1 MAANHCLVE
10 SNYRLLGPNYR
21 LFGPNHQRVKRPR
34 PAFGRVGK
42 ITYLCGD
49 LFNTNNLNHEYQFQ
63 IFPRFG
69 AGSQWSFSVSDVK
82 GLVEAFQKYIAVEL
96 SLGHSVRIDG
106 LGTFSSALSGKVER
120 SKEGC
125 LRLRRPRVRTVNFRP
140 AVALMRRFGETTFR
154 AEAGAPLTY
163 ANPQRD
169 ELLEKLRDLGAQQTC
184 FLASDVMRATGM
196 SRDRTYAR
204 LRQFVDEGTLLNVG
218 TRRRAVY
225 RLP

>member
-1 MAANHCLVE
+1 MSINFRFFRASGRAANGGSHYVRPVVNNVLTLHDLAARVE
-10 SNYRLLGPNYR
+10 SE
-21 LFGPNHQRVKRPR
+21 
-34 PAFGRVGK
+34 
-42 ITYLCGD
+42 T
-49 LFNTNNLNHEYQFQ
+49 
-63 IFPRFG
+63 
-69 AGSQWSFSVSDVK
+69 SFSVSDVK

-120 SKEGC
+120 SKEGR

-184 FLASDVMRATGM
+184 FLAPDVMRATGM

>member
-1 MAANHCLVE
+1 MSINFRFFRASGRVANGSSHYVRPVVNNVLTLNDLAARVE
-10 SNYRLLGPNYR
+10 SE
-21 LFGPNHQRVKRPR
+21 
-34 PAFGRVGK
+34 
-42 ITYLCGD
+42 T
-49 LFNTNNLNHEYQFQ
+49 
-63 IFPRFG
+63 
-69 AGSQWSFSVSDVK
+69 SFSVSDVK

-106 LGTFSSALSGKVER
+106 LGTFSSALSGKVEC
-120 SKEGC
+120 SKEGR

-169 ELLEKLRDLGAQQTC
+169 ELLEKLRDLGAQQAC

>member
-1 MAANHCLVE
+1 MSINFRFFRASGRAANGGSHYVRPVVNHVLTLNDLAARVE
-10 SNYRLLGPNYR
+10 SE
-21 LFGPNHQRVKRPR
+21 
-34 PAFGRVGK
+34 
-42 ITYLCGD
+42 T
-49 LFNTNNLNHEYQFQ
+49 
-63 IFPRFG
+63 
-69 AGSQWSFSVSDVK
+69 SFSGSDVM

-120 SKEGC
+120 SKEGR

>member
-1 MAANHCLVE
+1 MSINFRFFRASGRAANGGSHYVRPVVNNVLTLNDLAARVE
-10 SNYRLLGPNYR
+10 SE
-21 LFGPNHQRVKRPR
+21 
-34 PAFGRVGK
+34 
-42 ITYLCGD
+42 T
-49 LFNTNNLNHEYQFQ
+49 
-63 IFPRFG
+63 
-69 AGSQWSFSVSDVK
+69 SFSVSDVK

-96 SLGHSVRIDG
+96 SLGDSVRIDG

-120 SKEGC
+120 SKEGR

>member
-1 MAANHCLVE
+1 MSINFRFFRASGRAVNGGSHYVRPVVNNVLTLHDLAARVE
-10 SNYRLLGPNYR
+10 SE
-21 LFGPNHQRVKRPR
+21 
-34 PAFGRVGK
+34 
-42 ITYLCGD
+42 T
-49 LFNTNNLNHEYQFQ
+49 
-63 IFPRFG
+63 
-69 AGSQWSFSVSDVK
+69 SFSVSDVK

-120 SKEGC
+120 SKEGR

>member
-1 MAANHCLVE
+1 MSINFRFFRASGRVANGGSHYVRSVVNNVLTLNDLAARVE
-10 SNYRLLGPNYR
+10 SE
-21 LFGPNHQRVKRPR
+21 
-34 PAFGRVGK
+34 
-42 ITYLCGD
+42 T
-49 LFNTNNLNHEYQFQ
+49 
-63 IFPRFG
+63 
-69 AGSQWSFSVSDVK
+69 SFSVSDVK

-120 SKEGC
+120 SKEGR

>member
-1 MAANHCLVE
+1 MLTLHDLAARVE
-10 SNYRLLGPNYR
+10 SE
-21 LFGPNHQRVKRPR
+21 
-34 PAFGRVGK
+34 
-42 ITYLCGD
+42 T
-49 LFNTNNLNHEYQFQ
+49 
-63 IFPRFG
+63 
-69 AGSQWSFSVSDVK
+69 SFSVSDVK

-120 SKEGC
+120 SKEGR

-163 ANPQRD
+163 VNPQRD

>member
-1 MAANHCLVE
+1 VVNNVLTLNDLAERVE
-10 SNYRLLGPNYR
+10 S
-21 LFGPNHQRVKRPR
+21 
-34 PAFGRVGK
+34 
-42 ITYLCGD
+42 
-49 LFNTNNLNHEYQFQ
+49 E
-63 IFPRFG
+63 
-69 AGSQWSFSVSDVK
+69 SSFSVSDVK

-120 SKEGC
+120 SKEGR

-140 AVALMRRFGETTFR
+140 AVALMRRFRETTFR
-154 AEAGAPLTY
+154 AESGAPLAY

-169 ELLEKLRDLGAQQTC
+169 ELLEQLRNLGTQQTC
-184 FLASDVMRATGM
+184 FLASDVMHATGM

-204 LRQFVDEGTLLNVG
+204 LHQFVDEGTLLNVG

>member
-1 MAANHCLVE
+1 MSINFRFFRASGRAANGGSHYVRPVVNNVLTLNDLAARVE
-10 SNYRLLGPNYR
+10 SE
-21 LFGPNHQRVKRPR
+21 
-34 PAFGRVGK
+34 
-42 ITYLCGD
+42 T
-49 LFNTNNLNHEYQFQ
+49 
-63 IFPRFG
+63 
-69 AGSQWSFSVSDVK
+69 SFSVSDVK
-82 GLVEAFQKYIAVEL
+82 GLVEAFQKDIAVEL

-120 SKEGC
+120 SKEGH

-154 AEAGAPLTY
+154 AEAGTPLTY

>member
-1 MAANHCLVE
+1 
-10 SNYRLLGPNYR
+10 
-21 LFGPNHQRVKRPR
+21 
-34 PAFGRVGK
+34 
-42 ITYLCGD
+42 
-49 LFNTNNLNHEYQFQ
+49 
-63 IFPRFG
+63 
-69 AGSQWSFSVSDVK
+69 
-82 GLVEAFQKYIAVEL
+82 
-96 SLGHSVRIDG
+96 
-106 LGTFSSALSGKVER
+106 
-120 SKEGC
+120 
-125 LRLRRPRVRTVNFRP
+125 
-140 AVALMRRFGETTFR
+140 MRRFGETTFR

>member
-1 MAANHCLVE
+1 MSINFRFFRASGRVANGGSHYVRPVVNNVLTLNDLAARVE
-10 SNYRLLGPNYR
+10 SE
-21 LFGPNHQRVKRPR
+21 
-34 PAFGRVGK
+34 
-42 ITYLCGD
+42 T
-49 LFNTNNLNHEYQFQ
+49 
-63 IFPRFG
+63 
-69 AGSQWSFSVSDVK
+69 SFSVSDVK

-120 SKEGC
+120 SKEGR
-125 LRLRRPRVRTVNFRP
+125 LRLRRPCVRTVNFRP
-140 AVALMRRFGETTFR
+140 AVALMRRFRETTFR
-154 AEAGAPLTY
+154 AESGAPLAY

-169 ELLEKLRDLGAQQTC
+169 ELLEKLRNLGAQQTC
-184 FLASDVMRATGM
+184 FLASDVMHATGM

>member
-1 MAANHCLVE
+1 MSINFRFFRASGRVANGGSHYVRPVVNNVLTLNDLAARVE
-10 SNYRLLGPNYR
+10 SE
-21 LFGPNHQRVKRPR
+21 
-34 PAFGRVGK
+34 
-42 ITYLCGD
+42 T
-49 LFNTNNLNHEYQFQ
+49 
-63 IFPRFG
+63 
-69 AGSQWSFSVSDVK
+69 SFSVSDVK

-106 LGTFSSALSGKVER
+106 LGTFSSALSGKVEC
-120 SKEGC
+120 SKEGR
-125 LRLRRPRVRTVNFRP
+125 LRLRHPRVRTVNFRP

>member
-1 MAANHCLVE
+1 MSINFRFFRSSGRAANGASHYVRPVVNNVLTLNDLAERVE
-10 SNYRLLGPNYR
+10 S
-21 LFGPNHQRVKRPR
+21 
-34 PAFGRVGK
+34 
-42 ITYLCGD
+42 
-49 LFNTNNLNHEYQFQ
+49 E
-63 IFPRFG
+63 
-69 AGSQWSFSVSDVK
+69 SSFSVSDVK

-120 SKEGC
+120 SKGR

-140 AVALMRRFGETTFR
+140 AVALMRRFRETTFR
-154 AEAGAPLTY
+154 AESGAPLAY

-196 SRDRTYAR
+196 SRDRTYAH

>member
-1 MAANHCLVE
+1 MSINFRFFRASGRAANGGSHYVRPVVNNVLTLNDLAARVE
-10 SNYRLLGPNYR
+10 SE
-21 LFGPNHQRVKRPR
+21 
-34 PAFGRVGK
+34 
-42 ITYLCGD
+42 T
-49 LFNTNNLNHEYQFQ
+49 
-63 IFPRFG
+63 
-69 AGSQWSFSVSDVK
+69 SFSVSDVK

-106 LGTFSSALSGKVER
+106 LGTFSSALSGKVEC
-120 SKEGC
+120 SKEGR

-169 ELLEKLRDLGAQQTC
+169 ELLEKLRDLGTQQTC

>member
-1 MAANHCLVE
+1 MSINFRFFRASGRAANGGSHYVRPLVNHVPTLNYLAARIE
-10 SNYRLLGPNYR
+10 SE
-21 LFGPNHQRVKRPR
+21 
-34 PAFGRVGK
+34 
-42 ITYLCGD
+42 T
-49 LFNTNNLNHEYQFQ
+49 
-63 IFPRFG
+63 
-69 AGSQWSFSVSDVK
+69 SFSVSDVQC
-82 GLVEAFQKYIAVEL
+82 LVEAFQKYIAVEL

-120 SKEGC
+120 SKEGR

>member
-1 MAANHCLVE
+1 MSINFRFFRASGRAANGGSHYVRPVVNNVLTLNDLAARVE
-10 SNYRLLGPNYR
+10 SE
-21 LFGPNHQRVKRPR
+21 
-34 PAFGRVGK
+34 
-42 ITYLCGD
+42 T
-49 LFNTNNLNHEYQFQ
+49 
-63 IFPRFG
+63 
-69 AGSQWSFSVSDVK
+69 SFSVSDVK
-82 GLVEAFQKYIAVEL
+82 GLVGAFQKYIAVEL

-120 SKEGC
+120 SKEGR

>member
-1 MAANHCLVE
+1 MSINFRFFRASGRAANGGSHYVRPVVNNVLTLHDLAARVE
-10 SNYRLLGPNYR
+10 SE
-21 LFGPNHQRVKRPR
+21 
-34 PAFGRVGK
+34 
-42 ITYLCGD
+42 T
-49 LFNTNNLNHEYQFQ
+49 
-63 IFPRFG
+63 
-69 AGSQWSFSVSDVK
+69 SFSVSDVK

-120 SKEGC
+120 SKEGR

-154 AEAGAPLTY
+154 AEAGVPLAY

>member
-1 MAANHCLVE
+1 MSINFRFFRASGRAANGGSHYVRPVVNNVLTLHDLAARVE
-10 SNYRLLGPNYR
+10 SE
-21 LFGPNHQRVKRPR
+21 
-34 PAFGRVGK
+34 
-42 ITYLCGD
+42 T
-49 LFNTNNLNHEYQFQ
+49 
-63 IFPRFG
+63 
-69 AGSQWSFSVSDVK
+69 SFSVSDVK
-82 GLVEAFQKYIAVEL
+82 GLVEAFQEYIAVEL

-120 SKEGC
+120 SKEGR

-225 RLP
+225 RLT

>member
-1 MAANHCLVE
+1 MSINFRFFRASGRAANGGSHYVRPVVNNVLTLHDLAARVE
-10 SNYRLLGPNYR
+10 SE
-21 LFGPNHQRVKRPR
+21 
-34 PAFGRVGK
+34 
-42 ITYLCGD
+42 T
-49 LFNTNNLNHEYQFQ
+49 
-63 IFPRFG
+63 
-69 AGSQWSFSVSDVK
+69 SFSVSDVK

-120 SKEGC
+120 SKEGR

-163 ANPQRD
+163 VNPQRD

>member
-1 MAANHCLVE
+1 MSINFRFFRASGRAANGGSHYVRPVVNNVLTLHDLAARVE
-10 SNYRLLGPNYR
+10 SE
-21 LFGPNHQRVKRPR
+21 
-34 PAFGRVGK
+34 
-42 ITYLCGD
+42 T
-49 LFNTNNLNHEYQFQ
+49 
-63 IFPRFG
+63 
-69 AGSQWSFSVSDVK
+69 SFSVSDVK

-120 SKEGC
+120 SKEGR

>member
-1 MAANHCLVE
+1 MSINFRFFRSSGRAANGASHYVRPVVNNVLTLNDLAERVE
-10 SNYRLLGPNYR
+10 S
-21 LFGPNHQRVKRPR
+21 
-34 PAFGRVGK
+34 
-42 ITYLCGD
+42 
-49 LFNTNNLNHEYQFQ
+49 E
-63 IFPRFG
+63 
-69 AGSQWSFSVSDVK
+69 SSFSVSDVK

-120 SKEGC
+120 SKEGR

-140 AVALMRRFGETTFR
+140 AVALMRRFRETTFR
-154 AEAGAPLTY
+154 AESGVPSAY

-169 ELLEKLRDLGAQQTC
+169 ELLEQLRNLGTQQTC
-184 FLASDVMRATGM
+184 FLASDVMHATGM

>member
-1 MAANHCLVE
+1 MSINFRFFRSSGRAANGGSHYVRPVVNNVLTLNDLAARVE
-10 SNYRLLGPNYR
+10 SE
-21 LFGPNHQRVKRPR
+21 
-34 PAFGRVGK
+34 
-42 ITYLCGD
+42 T
-49 LFNTNNLNHEYQFQ
+49 
-63 IFPRFG
+63 
-69 AGSQWSFSVSDVK
+69 SFSVSDVK

-120 SKEGC
+120 SKEGR

-154 AEAGAPLTY
+154 AESGAPLAY

-169 ELLEKLRDLGAQQTC
+169 ELLEQLRNLGTQQTC
-184 FLASDVMRATGM
+184 FLASDVMHATGM

>member
-1 MAANHCLVE
+1 MSINFRFFRASGRVANGGSHYVRPVVNNVLTLNDLAARVE
-10 SNYRLLGPNYR
+10 SE
-21 LFGPNHQRVKRPR
+21 
-34 PAFGRVGK
+34 
-42 ITYLCGD
+42 T
-49 LFNTNNLNHEYQFQ
+49 
-63 IFPRFG
+63 
-69 AGSQWSFSVSDVK
+69 SFSVSDVK

-96 SLGHSVRIDG
+96 FLGHSVRIDG
-106 LGTFSSALSGKVER
+106 LGTFSSALSGKVEC
-120 SKEGC
+120 SKEGR

>member
-1 MAANHCLVE
+1 MSINFRFFRASGRAANGGSHYVRPVVNNVLTLHDLAARVE
-10 SNYRLLGPNYR
+10 SE
-21 LFGPNHQRVKRPR
+21 
-34 PAFGRVGK
+34 
-42 ITYLCGD
+42 T
-49 LFNTNNLNHEYQFQ
+49 
-63 IFPRFG
+63 
-69 AGSQWSFSVSDVK
+69 SFSVSDVK

-120 SKEGC
+120 SKEGR

-163 ANPQRD
+163 ANLQRD

>member
-1 MAANHCLVE
+1 MSINFRFFRASGRAANGGSHYVRPVVNNVLTLSDLAARVE
-10 SNYRLLGPNYR
+10 SE
-21 LFGPNHQRVKRPR
+21 
-34 PAFGRVGK
+34 
-42 ITYLCGD
+42 T
-49 LFNTNNLNHEYQFQ
+49 
-63 IFPRFG
+63 
-69 AGSQWSFSVSDVK
+69 SFSVSDVK

-120 SKEGC
+120 SKEGR
-125 LRLRRPRVRTVNFRP
+125 LRLRRPCVRTVNFRP
-140 AVALMRRFGETTFR
+140 AVALMRRFRETTFR
-154 AEAGAPLTY
+154 AESGAPLAY

-169 ELLEKLRDLGAQQTC
+169 ELLEKLRNLGAQQTC
-184 FLASDVMRATGM
+184 FLASDVMHATGM